1 MDLANTQPM
10 HRSIALAF
18 ALTLTTLWTQASA
31 RPAPTPVRSSVT
43 SSSVTSPGRRML
55 QLWRQARQQPGA
67 QLGTRLGTRAMVKGR
82 TYSEFPALLKRQA
95 RPMTKKQRHENADAT
110 FRGTHPMF
118 KRLVSSGWYRQPG
131 KIAELQRMANN
142 LRQTRTLSGG
152 KQLSQ
157 VEYLAFDLEAT
168 NGSAGRFH
176 KGRQRVLAG
185 WDEVAQFG
193 YTIYRGGQKVRSGTI
208 DIKPDVQISNW
219 VQDNCKL
226 TPKTL
231 ANAPRFEAAAKQILG
246 LMQGRVLIGQSAV
259 KKDWSW
265 LQSNFARLG
274 VNLPGP
280 KKLILDTHYLSFNHF
295 PQGAGLK
302 NLSQHF
308 RVNQTNHHNARY
320 DAEATGDVFFS
331 MMRKSG
337 TSTLGQAFAR
347 QQQGY
352 DRMKNPLARG
362 AARPAH

>member
-1 MDLANTQPM
+1 M
-10 HRSIALAF
+10 HRSIALVL
-18 ALTLTTLWTQASA
+18 ALTLTTTWTVASA
-31 RPAPTPVRSSVT
+31 RPVPSPVRST
-43 SSSVTSPGRRML
+43 TASPARRML
-55 QLWRQARQQPGA
+55 QLWRQARTQPGA
-67 QLGTRLGTRAMVKGR
+67 RLGTQLGTRAMVKGR
-82 TYSEFPALLKRQA
+82 TYSEFPALLGRQA
-95 RPMTKKQRHENADAT
+95 RPLTKKQRLENTDAT

-131 KIAELQRMANN
+131 KIAELQHMADN
-142 LRQTRTLSGG
+142 LRQTRTLSGN

-168 NGSAGRFH
+168 NGAAGRFH
-176 KGRQRVLAG
+176 PGRQRVLAG

-193 YTIYRGGQKVRSGTI
+193 YTVYRGGQKVRSGTI
-208 DIKPDVQISNW
+208 DIKPDVQISSW
-219 VQDNCKL
+219 VQQNCKL
-226 TPKTL
+226 SKQSL
-231 ANAPRFEAAAKQILG
+231 ANAPRFETAAKQILQ

-280 KKLILDTHYLSFNHF
+280 DKLILDTHYLSFNHF

-320 DAEATGDVFFS
+320 DAEATGDVFFA
-331 MMRKSG
+331 MMRKTG

-347 QQQGY
+347 QQRGY
-352 DRMKNPLARG
+352 ERMKDPLARG
-362 AARPAH
+362 AARPTN